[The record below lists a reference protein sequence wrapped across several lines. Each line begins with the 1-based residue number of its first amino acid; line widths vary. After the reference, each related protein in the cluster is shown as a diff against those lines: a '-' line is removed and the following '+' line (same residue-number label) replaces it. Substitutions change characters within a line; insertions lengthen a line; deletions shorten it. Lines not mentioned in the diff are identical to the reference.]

1 MVEENGGQH
10 YSNGMYKMAQEK
22 IENEAF
28 KQKTLDYGKK
38 ALIVT
43 GAVAGVGAVAGAGV
57 VVATGV
63 GAAAVAATGLRGAA
77 AAAVAATGL
86 RGAAVVGA
94 RVFTAAVGRL
104 LQFN

>member
-1 MVEENGGQH
+1 MRLLN
-10 YSNGMYKMAQEK
+10 K
-22 IENEAF
+22 
-28 KQKTLDYGKK
+28 KTLDYGKK

-57 VVATGV
+57 VVATGLR
-63 GAAAVAATGLRGAA
+63 GAAGGAVAVTGLRGAA
-77 AAAVAATGL
+77 A
-86 RGAAVVGA
+86 VGA